1 MNGAGA
7 LAFDGLLLRAPLAWQ
22 IVDGARVGVPV
33 HFVLNRGEVT
43 FKLGAYRRGLPLT
56 IDPVV
61 QFATFLGGS
70 GNDIGMRVISG
81 PDGAIYTAGNTL
93 SADFPASLPAGDPL
107 NRPEILFRQTAYL
120 TRLKPDAS
128 STDWSLF
135 IGGISR
141 QSVFALK
148 QDAFG
153 DVFLLGGTTSPNFPV
168 TAGAWHTSIDPS
180 LTDIFLVKLDALT
193 GHIKASTFLG
203 IALYVNLIDAGAS
216 LAIDPAGGVYV

>member
-1 MNGAGA
+1 
-7 LAFDGLLLRAPLAWQ
+7 
-22 IVDGARVGVPV
+22 VGVPV

-135 IGGISR
+135 IGGTSR

-168 TAGAWHTSIDPS
+168 TAGAWHTAIDPS
-180 LTDIFLVKLDALT
+180 LMPSPGTSKPAPFW
-193 GHIKASTFLG
+193 G
-203 IALYVNLIDAGAS
+203 S
-216 LAIDPAGGVYV
+216 LSM